1 MTITD
6 IRILLM
12 DDPRLKAFVTVT
24 FDHVFVVK
32 GLKIIHGKT
41 DRLFLAM
48 PSRQR
53 PSGEYQDIVHP
64 VHQAFRNILEE
75 TVFLEYSRCLRAAAQ
90 SSRDVHRG
98 G

>member
-6 IRILLM
+6 IRISLV

-32 GLKIIHGKT
+32 GLKVILGKT
-41 DRLFLAM
+41 DHLFLAM

-53 PSGEYQDIVHP
+53 PSGEYQDVVHP
-64 VHQAFRNILEE
+64 VNQAFRNVLEQA
-75 TVFLEYSRCLRAAAQ
+75 VLLEYSRCLRAEAQ
-90 SSRDVHRG
+90 SSRDFHRG

>member
-6 IRILLM
+6 IRILLV

-32 GLKIIHGKT
+32 GLKVILGKN
-41 DRLFLAM
+41 DHVFLAM
-48 PSRQR
+48 PSRKR
-53 PSGEYQDIVHP
+53 PSGQYQDVVHP
-64 VHQAFRNILEE
+64 IHQAFRNVLEQA
-75 TVFLEYSRCLRAAAQ
+75 VLLEYSRCLRAEGR
-90 SSRDVHRG
+90 SSREFHRG

>member
-6 IRILLM
+6 IRILLI

-24 FDHVFVVK
+24 FDHVFVAK
-32 GLKIIHGKT
+32 GLKVILGKS
-41 DRLFLAM
+41 DHLFLAM

-64 VHQAFRNILEE
+64 VNQAFRNVLEQA
-75 TVFLEYSRCLRAAAQ
+75 VLLEYSRCLRAEGQ
-90 SSRDVHRG
+90 SREFHRG